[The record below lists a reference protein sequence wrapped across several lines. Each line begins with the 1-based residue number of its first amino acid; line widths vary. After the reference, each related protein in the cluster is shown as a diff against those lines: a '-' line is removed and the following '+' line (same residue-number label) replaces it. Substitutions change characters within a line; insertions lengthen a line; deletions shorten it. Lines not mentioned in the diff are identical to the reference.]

1 MNVSGS
7 WFMAA
12 AVVVAW
18 RFIRVFDIGIVPANV
33 VDQIVWQRIQPN
45 VADGCI
51 RWWRG
56 KNPDREKQR
65 EREKENNN
73 LDKF

>member
-7 WFMAA
+7 WFMAVA
-12 AVVVAW
+12 AAVVVVAW

-33 VDQIVWQRIQPN
+33 VDKIVWQRIQPN

-51 RWWRG
+51 RWWGEEPR
-56 KNPDREKQR
+56 QR
-65 EREKENNN
+65 ETERK
-73 LDKF
+73 KK